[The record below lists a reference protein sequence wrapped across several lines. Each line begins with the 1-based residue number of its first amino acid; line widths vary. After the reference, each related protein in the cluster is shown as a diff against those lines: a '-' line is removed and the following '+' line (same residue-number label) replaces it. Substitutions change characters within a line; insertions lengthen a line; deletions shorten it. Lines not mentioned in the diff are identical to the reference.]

1 MMVVTTSTSRLSEQD
16 GATVCVGWLGGC
28 VFGGLGIVGIP
39 WLGIVGIVGIVGIPG
54 FGIAGLPRM

>member
-1 MMVVTTSTSRLSEQD
+1 MVTTSTSRLSEQD

-28 VFGGLGIVGIP
+28 VFGGLGLGFGIVGIP
-39 WLGIVGIVGIVGIPG
+39 WLGIVGIVGIPG

>member
-1 MMVVTTSTSRLSEQD
+1 MVVITSNSRLSEQD

-28 VFGGLGIVGIP
+28 VFGGLGLGLDIVGTP
-39 WLGIVGIVGIVGIPG
+39 WLGRVGIGGIPG